1 MKKING
7 FTLVE
12 LLATIVI
19 IGVVAIIVVPTVINN
34 IEEARTKIYETRP
47 RKKLILKSCPLVNSK
62 NGTVCDVSAVLIADA
77 SDDDFVIKLAKYLT
91 TLNGFPE
98 RF

>member
-34 IEEARTKIYETRP
+34 IEEARI
-47 RKKLILKSCPLVNSK
+47 I
-62 NGTVCDVSAVLIADA
+62 I
-77 SDDDFVIKLAKYLT
+77 
-91 TLNGFPE
+91 
-98 RF
+98 